1 VESHTHGR
9 WPIFYRTER
18 RECVVSVRGGGRLM
32 LGSHHGTVS
41 GNRTRVGGAA
51 IMASLGY

>member
-1 VESHTHGR
+1 
-9 WPIFYRTER
+9 
-18 RECVVSVRGGGRLM
+18 VVSVRGGGRLM